1 MSRYGSNA
9 NAEMQQFVQQQ
20 QQNAAL
26 KQVINKLTDKCWDMC
41 VGKIGS
47 SLSSREVSC
56 LSQCSQRFAR
66 LLCDHTRVAA
76 TRECC
81 TSFQLGKACFRISLR
96 LSIERL
102 SGFSVYS
109 RLYTYSRGIRTSLKP
124 ECQTGIA
131 GGPWL

>member
-47 SLSSREVSC
+47 SLSSREASC
-56 LSQCSQRFAR
+56 LSQCSQRFADVSEFMVKR
-66 LLCDHTRVAA
+66 AI
-76 TRECC
+76 
-81 TSFQLGKACFRISLR
+81 QKQ
-96 LSIERL
+96 
-102 SGFSVYS
+102 
-109 RLYTYSRGIRTSLKP
+109 K
-124 ECQTGIA
+124 Q
-131 GGPWL
+131 GGM